1 MFQSRDSPTSRQRMS
16 WLDGITDKMD
26 MSVSKLWEMLEGHG
40 MLQSKGSQRVGHD
53 WATEQQQGSKGFFS
67 APNFW
72 GTGGCIMGGTDKL
85 FGGIR
90 WLLVG

>member
-26 MSVSKLWEMLEGHG
+26 MSVSKLWEMVEGHG

-53 WATEQQQGSKGFFS
+53 WATEQQQGSKGFFL